1 MPRPS
6 TTTDVASG
14 SRRRSK
20 RRPPC
25 TPWRSPRPSLH
36 FLRADEGVALV
47 ALLEPEH
54 GREGTVGDATLQQF
68 QDRARPIA
76 SAEPALHAD
85 LTSHTSSKQ
94 TGPGRSQLDEAAG
107 ESNHVQR
114 SDPR

>member
-1 MPRPS
+1 
-6 TTTDVASG
+6 
-14 SRRRSK
+14 
-20 RRPPC
+20 
-25 TPWRSPRPSLH
+25 
-36 FLRADEGVALV
+36 V